1 MNNFVK
7 GALIFTSGVAGGFV
21 LCGITT
27 IKFVVKSDAFRTA
40 LKNKISE
47 EVTTFL
53 YGENNKTK
61 KRYPSYRSYYEH
73 RNTKKRYP
81 SYRSYY
87 EHRKTEKPFENVVFE
102 TRKDAEEVLS
112 SADDI
117 CRTYGW
123 ITVSDLYDLCGLI
136 GSFKDNSLGWSDLST
151 VSITRTKYG
160 YQINFPKPKISYY
173 H

>member
-1 MNNFVK
+1 MNKFVK

-27 IKFVVKSDAFRTA
+27 IKFVVKSDTFRTA

-61 KRYPSYRSYYEH
+61 KRYM
-73 RNTKKRYP
+73 

-87 EHRKTEKPFENVVFE
+87 EHRKTEKPFENVFFE
-102 TRKDAEEVLS
+102 TRKDAEDVLS

-136 GSFKDNSLGWSDLST
+136 GSFKDNLLGWSDLST

-160 YQINFPKPKISYY
+160 YQINFPKPKISYRSY
-173 H
+173 CDK

>member
-27 IKFVVKSDAFRTA
+27 IKFVVKSDIFRTA

-53 YGENNKTK
+53 YGKDDKTK
-61 KRYPSYRSYYEH
+61 NRYPSYRSYYEC
-73 RNTKKRYP
+73 
-81 SYRSYY
+81 
-87 EHRKTEKPFENVVFE
+87 RKTEKPFENIVFE
-102 TRKDAEEVLS
+102 TRKDAEDVLS
-112 SADDI
+112 IADNI

-123 ITVSDLYDLCGLI
+123 FTVFDLYDQCGII
-136 GSFKDNSLGWSDLST
+136 GSFKDCLLGWSDLST
-151 VSITRTKYG
+151 VNITRTKYG
-160 YQINFPKPKISYY
+160 YQIDFPKPKIVLQKGGIDI
-173 H
+173 

>member
-1 MNNFVK
+1 MNKFVK

-27 IKFVVKSDAFRTA
+27 IKFVVKSDTFRTA

-61 KRYPSYRSYYEH
+61 KRYPSYRIYYE
-73 RNTKKRYP
+73 P
-81 SYRSYY
+81 
-87 EHRKTEKPFENVVFE
+87 RKTEKPFENVVFE
-102 TRKDAEEVLS
+102 TRKDAEDVLS

-123 ITVSDLYDLCGLI
+123 ITVSDLYDLI
-136 GSFKDNSLGWSDLST
+136 GSFKDDSRCYVPAAAMGWSDLST
-151 VSITRTKYG
+151 VSIMRTTYG
-160 YQINFPKPKISYY
+160 YQINFPKPEISYRSCY
-173 H
+173 NK